1 MLNSKIYESALKIQN
16 ENRNKNMSQMQT
28 AERKQRSSVDN
39 LLILNSVI
47 ENQRQNKNRTYL
59 FFANAKKCFNKL

>member
-1 MLNSKIYESALKIQN
+1 
-16 ENRNKNMSQMQT
+16 MSQMQT

-39 LLILNSVI
+39 LIILNSVI

-59 FFANAKKCFNKL
+59 FFANNKKCFNKL

>member
-1 MLNSKIYESALKIQN
+1 
-16 ENRNKNMSQMQT
+16 MSQMQT